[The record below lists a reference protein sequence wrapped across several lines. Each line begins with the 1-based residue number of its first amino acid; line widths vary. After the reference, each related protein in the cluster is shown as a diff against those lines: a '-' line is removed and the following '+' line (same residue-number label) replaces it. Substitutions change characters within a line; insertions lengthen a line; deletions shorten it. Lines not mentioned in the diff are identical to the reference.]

1 MSNHLRANP
10 AFRHIFIGLVVA
22 GLGGSAAAQAPIP
35 GTRGDDLALLGSTKS
50 GSTLPVAFS
59 NDDGSFSVSN
69 GYVGDFASWAA
80 DLKTK
85 RLAGDFNRDGWTDYA
100 LVGGPGFPFIPVAMS
115 RGNGQFTVYNV
126 PLANF
131 GAWSAGPHVTPLV
144 GDFDRDGDADIALV
158 GGAGWNTIPIAWSNG
173 NGSFTVTNNVVNSF
187 AGWAADPNA
196 RPLVGD
202 FNRDGMADIALIGGA
217 SWTTLPVAFSYGN
230 GSFDVTNNSV
240 NILRFTGTS
249 YYGFNFAAAAR
260 SPGAKVV
267 TGDFNHDGMT
277 DIAVAGGANAYA
289 SIETAFSY
297 GNGAFDL
304 RTQPDANFGAWANTA
319 NVTMLAGDF
328 NRDGFTDLAL
338 TGGAG
343 WYTIPVATSR
353 SGGAFTVTNNA
364 VAGFGAWASTPGARP
379 FAGDFNGDGYT
390 DIALTGV
397 PGWGSI
403 PVAMSRSNG
412 MFDIYNRTT
421 LQFPTWAAEAGTT
434 VLVGRTH

>member
-1 MSNHLRANP
+1 M
-10 AFRHIFIGLVVA
+10 
-22 GLGGSAAAQAPIP
+22 
-35 GTRGDDLALLGSTKS
+35 
-50 GSTLPVAFS
+50 
-59 NDDGSFSVSN
+59 
-69 GYVGDFASWAA
+69 
-80 DLKTK
+80 
-85 RLAGDFNRDGWTDYA
+85 
-100 LVGGPGFPFIPVAMS
+100 
-115 RGNGQFTVYNV
+115 
-126 PLANF
+126 
-131 GAWSAGPHVTPLV
+131 
-144 GDFDRDGDADIALV
+144 
-158 GGAGWNTIPIAWSNG
+158 
-173 NGSFTVTNNVVNSF
+173 
-187 AGWAADPNA
+187 
-196 RPLVGD
+196 
-202 FNRDGMADIALIGGA
+202 
-217 SWTTLPVAFSYGN
+217 
-230 GSFDVTNNSV
+230 
-240 NILRFTGTS
+240 
-249 YYGFNFAAAAR
+249 
-260 SPGAKVV
+260 

-343 WYTIPVATSR
+343 WYTIPFATSR

-421 LQFPTWAAEAGTT
+421 LQFPTWGAEAGTT